1 MPEAPKQVFVERL
14 ALLRSAAGQPT
25 YESIERGAGRI
36 VEPGAKDQRG
46 QTLTAPSHKRIHDWC
61 NGRAV
66 PAGWPQLEL
75 VLRVLIEKARTA
87 EPRPEVDG
95 LYGLTTW
102 QSLWKTARES
112 PDPES
117 SVCPYR
123 GLESYQQEHAASFH
137 GRAKSI
143 DALLKRL
150 DGVLR
155 GGGGL
160 LMLVGPSGVG
170 KSSLLRAGLV
180 PAIQSRGLSAA
191 GSRNWPCLIIT
202 PGSDPLGELV
212 RRVPELAGPLDPDH
226 WRDDTPEPSEPE
238 PSEPEPDEDRDPPPS
253 FDAAEVRSA
262 ITRRAERLAGPGARL
277 VIVVD
282 QFEEVFTLCGDR
294 QREGYIEALRAA
306 ATPGV
311 TSKNGATPEDAKSEA
326 PALVLVGVRADF
338 YERCLEDPTL
348 AEALQE
354 RQMVLGPMTDEELH
368 EAVVRPA
375 RAVGLRV
382 EPGLVELLLRD
393 AGLRRFR
400 GGPTEAGVLPLLSH
414 ALAATWRQRKK
425 GALTIEGYRETKGIH
440 GAVEATAEQA
450 WAELDADGQRAALY
464 LLLKLTRIGV
474 DGGQDTRGRC
484 DKQQLLDQAVDR
496 AAAEQALEVL
506 VQARLVTLDAEWAQ
520 LAHEALLQA
529 WPRLRHLIDEHRE
542 GLLLRQ
548 RVEEEARA
556 WEAGQRDSSLLYR
569 GARLEDAQR
578 WAATADLDGPSEL
591 ARSFLDKS
599 IGQRRRR
606 TWLLRTAVAFY
617 LVLAL
622 VAGVVAVIASEQR
635 DNAQYADVV
644 AQADRL
650 EGSDPSLAAQL
661 YLVAHHRRPGDR
673 EVIGRVLSTQNAPLG
688 RPLPGHAGAIYFT
701 GFSPDGRTLATANER
716 HTVQLWNL
724 ANPARPALLG
734 KPLDAGASWV
744 SAAVFSPN
752 GRVLASTNGDGTV
765 HLWDVTDPAN
775 PITLA
780 PPLNGHNGSMSLL
793 AFSPDSR
800 TLATANDDHTV
811 RLWNLADPAHPAPL
825 GAPLTGPAGVVR
837 SVAFSPDGR
846 LLAAGGDDKAVLL
859 WNVADLAGPVRV
871 GPPLTGHSQ
880 AVHSVAF
887 SPDGRTLATG
897 SDDKTARLWDVV
909 DPDHPVA
916 LGSALVGHAGP
927 IWSVAFSPDGRVLA
941 TGSQDGSAK
950 LWNITNPVH
959 PIPIGSSLST
969 RTGGVLAVA
978 FSPDGHSLVTG
989 GDDGT
994 TELWSL
1000 PRTVLIGPTDRVFK
1014 VVFSPDGHTLAVG
1027 SHDHSIQLWDV
1038 TNAGLPAALGP
1049 PILDHTGYV
1058 AGLAF
1063 SPDGNVLASES
1074 AEDKTVRLWNVVD
1087 RAHPIRIGQPI
1098 ARRTQ
1103 YNGLVAF
1110 SPNGL
1115 VLVTG
1120 DTDQTVQLWDA
1131 ADLNHLVPLGV
1142 PLAGHSSYIS
1152 SLAFSPDGRTLA
1164 TASNDATVRLWNVSD
1179 PAHPAAIGEP
1189 INPGAGHLQAA
1200 FSPDGHTLAMAAEDK
1215 TVRLW
1220 DVTDPIHPVELTSL
1234 VGHIEAVRSVE
1245 FSPDGHTLASVGVD
1259 KTVQLWDVTDPRHP
1273 TTAGEPLSGHTG
1285 TVGTVAFSPDGDVL
1299 ATGSEDESVMLW
1311 DLNID
1316 HAIRRICSTT
1326 EGALTAEQW
1335 HDIIPELS
1343 YAPPC

>member
-14 ALLRSAAGQPT
+14 VLLRSAAGQPT

-36 VEPGAKDQRG
+36 LEPGTKDQRG

-87 EPRPEVDG
+87 APRPEVDG
-95 LYGLTTW
+95 LYGLTAW
-102 QSLWKTARES
+102 QSLWKTAREN
-112 PDPES
+112 PDTEHA
-117 SVCPYR
+117 VCPYR

-191 GSRNWPCLIIT
+191 GSRDWPCVIVT
-202 PGSDPLGELV
+202 PGPDPLRELV
-212 RRVPELAGPLDPDH
+212 RHVPELAEPLDPDR
-226 WRDDTPEPSEPE
+226 WRDEAPDGGRTETGERSETGPHE
-238 PSEPEPDEDRDPPPS
+238 EPDPPAL
-253 FDAAEVRSA
+253 DVAAVRAA
-262 ITRRAERLAGPGARL
+262 ITRCAERLAAPGARL

-282 QFEEVFTLCGDR
+282 QFEEVFTLCGAH
-294 QREGYIEALRAA
+294 QREAYIEALHAA
-306 ATPGV
+306 ATPEDG
-311 TSKNGATPEDAKSEA
+311 TPGAEA

-338 YERCLEDPTL
+338 YERCLDDPTL

-375 RAVGLRV
+375 REAGLRV

-400 GGPTEAGVLPLLSH
+400 GAQSEAGVLPLLSH

-450 WAELDADGQRAALY
+450 WAELDGDGQRAALH
-464 LLLKLTRIGV
+464 LLLKQTKIGA
-474 DGGQDTRGRC
+474 DGGHDTRGRC

-496 AAAEQALEVL
+496 ASAEKALEVL
-506 VQARLVTLDAEWAQ
+506 VQARLVTLDADWAQ

-529 WPRLRHLIDEHRE
+529 WPRLRQQIDEHRE

-548 RVEEEARA
+548 RVEEEAKA
-556 WEAGQRDSSLLYR
+556 WEVQHRDSSLLYR
-569 GARLEDAQR
+569 GARLENAQQ
-578 WAATADLDGPSEL
+578 WADTADLDGPSDL
-591 ARSFLDKS
+591 ARSFLDRS
-599 IGQRRRR
+599 IRTRRRR
-606 TWLLRTAVAFY
+606 TWLVRAVIAFY

-635 DNAQYADVV
+635 DNAQFADVV

-650 EGSDPSLAAQL
+650 ERTDPSLAAQL
-661 YLVAHHRRPGDR
+661 YLVAHHLRPDDQ
-673 EVIGRVLSTQNAPLG
+673 EVAGRVLSTQNAPLA

-701 GFSPDGRTLATANER
+701 GFSPDGRTLATAAEG

-724 ANPARPALLG
+724 ADPAHPAPLG
-734 KPLDAGASWV
+734 TPLDAGSSWT
-744 SAAVFSPN
+744 SAAAFSPN
-752 GRVLASTNGDGTV
+752 GHLLASTNGDGTV

-775 PITLA
+775 PTVPA

-811 RLWNLADPAHPAPL
+811 RLWDLTDPTRPVPL
-825 GAPLTGPAGVVR
+825 GDPLTGPTGVVR
-837 SVAFSPDGR
+837 SVAFSPDGH
-846 LLAAGGDDKAVLL
+846 LLAEGSDDKTTLL
-859 WNVADLAGPVRV
+859 YNVADRTRPVRV
-871 GPPLTGHSQ
+871 GPPLAGHSQ
-880 AVHSVAF
+880 SVHSVAF

-897 SDDKTARLWDVV
+897 SDDKTARLWNVA
-909 DPDHPVA
+909 DPAQPVA
-916 LGSALVGHAGP
+916 LGAPLVGHGGSL
-927 IWSVAFSPDGRVLA
+927 WSVAFSPDGHTLA

-950 LWNITNPVH
+950 LWNILNPAHVV
-959 PIPIGSSLST
+959 PIGTSLST
-969 RTGGVLAVA
+969 HVGGVLAVA
-978 FSPDGHSLVTG
+978 FSPDGHSLAAG

-994 TELWSL
+994 TLLWSL
-1000 PRTVLIGPTDRVFK
+1000 PRTVLAGAADRVFR
-1014 VVFSPDGHTLAVG
+1014 VVFSPDGRTMAVG

-1038 TNAGLPAALGP
+1038 SKPAQPAALGP

-1058 AGLAF
+1058 ASLAF
-1063 SPDGNVLASES
+1063 RPDGHVLASES
-1074 AEDKTVRLWNVVD
+1074 AEDGTVRLWNVTD
-1087 RAHPIRIGQPI
+1087 PAHPVAIGAPI
-1098 ARRTQ
+1098 PRRTQ
-1103 YNGLVAF
+1103 YNGWVGF
-1110 SPNGL
+1110 SPDGR
-1115 VLVTG
+1115 VLATG

-1131 ADLNHLVPLGV
+1131 ANPDHLVPLGA
-1142 PLAGHSSYIS
+1142 PIAGHTDYVNGV
-1152 SLAFSPDGRTLA
+1152 AFSPDGRTLA
-1164 TASNDATVRLWNVSD
+1164 TASSDRTVRLWNIAD
-1179 PAHPAAIGEP
+1179 PAHPAAIGQP
-1189 INPGAGHLQAA
+1189 MNPGGVKILQAVFSPDGRTLATAGENKSVQLWDVTDLAHPVELTSLIGHTEAVHAVA
-1200 FSPDGHTLAMAAEDK
+1200 FSPDGHTLASSGGDQ
-1215 TVRLW
+1215 TIRLW
-1220 DVTDPIHPVELTSL
+1220 N
-1234 VGHIEAVRSVE
+1234 
-1245 FSPDGHTLASVGVD
+1245 
-1259 KTVQLWDVTDPRHP
+1259 VTDPRHP
-1273 TTAGEPLSGHTG
+1273 TAVGKPLSGHTG
-1285 TVGTVAFSPDGDVL
+1285 TIGSVAFSPNGQVL
-1299 ATGSEDESVMLW
+1299 ASGSEDETVMLW
-1311 DLNID
+1311 DLDID
-1316 HAIRRICSTT
+1316 DSIRRICATT
-1326 EGALTAEQW
+1326 QGVLTPQQW
-1335 HDIIPELS
+1335 QQTIPELS
-1343 YAPPC
+1343 YEPPC